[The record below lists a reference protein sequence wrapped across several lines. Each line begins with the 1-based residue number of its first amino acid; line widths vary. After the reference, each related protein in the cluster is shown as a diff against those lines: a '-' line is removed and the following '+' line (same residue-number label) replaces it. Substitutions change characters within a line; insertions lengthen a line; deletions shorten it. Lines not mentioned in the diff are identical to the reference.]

1 MPNIRYNNMPAL
13 ESRVVEIANQKVVE
27 KIGELVD
34 ILANNVSSVE
44 NPSVDQIITLLNQLA
59 DNITTAEE
67 EYGQ

>member
-13 ESRVVEIANQKVVE
+13 ESRVSELANQKVVE

-44 NPSVDQIITLLNQLA
+44 DPSVDQIIALLNQLA

>member
-1 MPNIRYNNMPAL
+1 MPNIRYNNMPAM
-13 ESRVVEIANQKVVE
+13 ESRVVELANQKVVE

-34 ILANNVSSVE
+34 ILSNNVSSVE
-44 NPSVDQIITLLNQLA
+44 NPSVDQIIALLNQLA

>member
-1 MPNIRYNNMPAL
+1 MPNIRYNNMPAM

-34 ILANNVSSVE
+34 ILSNNVSSVE
-44 NPSVDQIITLLNQLA
+44 NPSVDQIIALLNQLA